1 MDNVK
6 LETFGGS
13 VEWDRHTGPK
23 LEKLTQLN
31 WAGLEEIFLSR
42 NVFCCLF
49 AHCGTTDCRPVSL
62 YYVHR
67 IYIFQNFSCWKIS
80 IKIICNNLA
89 LPYLKYSSKSRLA
102 GRQTS
107 RFWKTAE
114 DQLIFLCVSE
124 KHKHETRLFRVEFPL
139 NLLAVQTKGKN
150 VKGRGEAASSAV
162 TIAMIE
168 WDKPPSNKNFY
179 QQPVSKNRQQ
189 Y

>member
-102 GRQTS
+102 GFQVLKNCWGSTNISLCQRETQTRDKTFQS
-107 RFWKTAE
+107 RVSFKSPGCANKREKCERTGWGS
-114 DQLIFLCVSE
+114 FLCRNNSND
-124 KHKHETRLFRVEFPL
+124 RV
-139 NLLAVQTKGKN
+139 
-150 VKGRGEAASSAV
+150 R
-162 TIAMIE
+162 
-168 WDKPPSNKNFY
+168 
-179 QQPVSKNRQQ
+179 
-189 Y
+189 